1 MGLPMK
7 TAGEIAFAIWY
18 SGNYCP
24 CAARS
29 LPSRDRRR
37 RVSMANLE
45 PFSICEHPRST
56 ALLWAVKHGADAL
69 RAIGLPSSVELVG
82 CRNSPQRLTAPA

>member
-1 MGLPMK
+1 MK

-37 RVSMANLE
+37 RVSIANLE
-45 PFSICEHPRST
+45 PFSICEHPPINGASVGREAWRGCFARYRA
-56 ALLWAVKHGADAL
+56 AL
-69 RAIGLPSSVELVG
+69 
-82 CRNSPQRLTAPA
+82 